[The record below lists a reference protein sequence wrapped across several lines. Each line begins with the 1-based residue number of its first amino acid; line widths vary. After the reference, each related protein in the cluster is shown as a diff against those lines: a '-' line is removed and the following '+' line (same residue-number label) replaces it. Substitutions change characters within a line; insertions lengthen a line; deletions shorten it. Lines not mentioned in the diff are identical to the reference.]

1 MKIVIEEIISWQV
14 CILILVVLLFII
26 YLFFGGRDDVE
37 FEGLT
42 KLNVGTDAVTGK
54 EHRKSKDQSSEEDEN
69 EAEEIIDR
77 TPRLPRDVAGAPM
90 ISMSESF
97 EMLASPVIESLPEQE
112 KEIVPCDF
120 EYDEPNH
127 EESSKSIKSPRSL
140 ALGNFKCYKNASI
153 SKGEAL
159 CKQVIE
165 EIYKAPFY
173 CVRPDFLKNPETG
186 RNLELDLYNDF
197 YKVAVER
204 DGQQHY
210 LYPNAFHKT
219 REEFLNQVRRD
230 EYKRKMCDEHG
241 IYLITVPHTV
251 KSDYND
257 IRKYIEY
264 YLPENYAKRLKENDS
279 K

>member
-97 EMLASPVIESLPEQE
+97 EMPASTVIENLIPEDE

-120 EYDEPNH
+120 EYDEPL
-127 EESSKSIKSPRSL
+127 KSPRSL
-140 ALGNFKCYKNASI
+140 ALGNFKCYKNAKM

-165 EIYKAPFY
+165 EIYGAPFY

-197 YKVAVER
+197 YKVGVEYE
-204 DGQQHY
+204 GIQHSV
-210 LYPNAFHKT
+210 YPNIFHKT

-230 EYKRKMCDEHG
+230 EYKRKTCDEHG
-241 IYLITVPHTV
+241 IYLITVPHNV
-251 KSDYND
+251 KLEYSE
-257 IRKYIEY
+257 IKKYIEY
-264 YLPENYAKRLKENDS
+264 YLPENYAKRLENQED
-279 K
+279 